1 MNLSYS
7 KEYDDYREELRA
19 FLATN
24 WPLPDS
30 LGDLQERTAEFHRRA
45 AKAGYIFRHIPTKYG
60 GGEQPLDFLQSEIIK
75 EEFHRAGAPREPE
88 VIGINRVIPVLLQ
101 WGTEEQKD
109 FFIPRTMSREFL
121 WSQGYSEPN
130 AGSDLAALRTRA
142 ELVGDKWIINGQKV
156 WSSNAHKCQYM
167 NALVRTESAPRHLGI
182 SYLLIDLQQPGVE
195 IRRIKQLTGESEFCE
210 VFFNNAQAP
219 VEWVVGGRGNGWAVS
234 RTTLRHERSGF
245 RSVNWLDTI
254 LRRIVKLARETIR
267 DGKPAIEERHLRREI
282 ARVQARLYAM
292 RYSTYRD
299 LSMEAAGEPSGDY
312 LLTQKLYLTDTIHLV
327 ERLTRDLLADDY
339 LLMTPGEGPD
349 GLKGNAKWIYN
360 SFHSLKIAIA
370 GGSSNIQRNV
380 VGERVLGLP
389 RDDAGVGG
397 REASGMNQ

>member
-7 KEYDDYREELRA
+7 KEYDNYREELRA
-19 FLATN
+19 FLAAN

-30 LGDLQERTAEFHRRA
+30 FGDLRERTAEFHRRA
-45 AKAGYIFRHIPTKYG
+45 AKAGYIFRHIPAKYG
-60 GGEQPLDFLQSEIIK
+60 GGEQPLDFLQNEIIK
-75 EEFHRAGAPREPE
+75 EEFRKAGAPTEPQ

-142 ELVGDKWIINGQKV
+142 ELVGDKWIINGQKI

-167 NALVRTESAPRHLGI
+167 NALVRTEDAPRHLGI
-182 SYLLIDLQQPGVE
+182 SYLLIDLNQPGIE
-195 IRRIKQLTGESEFCE
+195 IRRIKQITGESEFCE
-210 VFFNNAQAP
+210 VFFNNAEAP
-219 VEWVVGGRGNGWAVS
+219 ADWVVGVRGNGWAVS

-245 RSVNWLDTI
+245 RSVIWLDAI
-254 LRRIVKLARETIR
+254 VRRIVKLARETIR
-267 DGKPAIEERHLRREI
+267 DGKPAIEEPHLRREI

-312 LLTQKLYLTDTIHLV
+312 LLTQKLYLTDTIHFV
-327 ERLTRDLLADDY
+327 DKLTRDLLADDY
-339 LLMTPGEGPD
+339 LLMTPGEGRY
-349 GLKGNAKWIYN
+349 GLNGNAKWIYN

-389 RDDAGVGG
+389 RDNAGVGG
-397 REASGMNQ
+397 RETSGVDQ